1 MMLMGSREGR
11 GEGGG
16 KEGLGSPDRSITVG
30 RGGGGEG
37 IEIEIKK
44 KKEAIKKL
52 RREGDA
58 LFSPSLIS
66 K

>member
-30 RGGGGEG
+30 RAGGGEG
-37 IEIEIKK
+37 IEIDIKK
-44 KKEAIKKL
+44 KKEAIKTL
-52 RREGDA
+52 RREKDA